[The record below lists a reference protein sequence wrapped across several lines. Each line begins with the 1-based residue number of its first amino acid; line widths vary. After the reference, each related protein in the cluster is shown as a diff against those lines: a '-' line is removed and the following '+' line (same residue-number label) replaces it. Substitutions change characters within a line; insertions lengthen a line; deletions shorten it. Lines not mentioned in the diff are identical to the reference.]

1 MEPSTNLDNKPIN
14 QFFDE
19 MHRYIITVNDCQERI
34 TTHHKRFS
42 LTHDRLIEN
51 LNQFALLVAAYH
63 GLLDESYA
71 DQAGLL
77 IQNIG
82 SLVKQNGEALEDLGK
97 DFKAVMNVTME
108 LFGIETDDN
117 NTLAK

>member
-1 MEPSTNLDNKPIN
+1 MAAATDIENRPIA

-19 MHRYIITVNDCQERI
+19 MNQYIIEITDCNEKI
-34 TTHHKRFS
+34 TTHYKRFS
-42 LTHDRLIEN
+42 ITHDGLIEK
-51 LNQFALLVAAYH
+51 LNQLALIVAAYQ
-63 GLLDESYA
+63 GLLDPEYS
-71 DQAGLL
+71 DRMSLL
-77 IQNIG
+77 IRDIG

>member
-1 MEPSTNLDNKPIN
+1 MAAANDLNDRPIN

-19 MHRYIITVNDCQERI
+19 MNRYIIEVNDCQEKI
-34 TTHHKRFS
+34 ATHYRRFS
-42 LTHDRLIEN
+42 MTQERLIEK
-51 LNQFALLVAAYH
+51 LNQLALLVVAYH
-63 GLLDESYA
+63 GLLDETYS

-117 NTLAK
+117 NTLVE